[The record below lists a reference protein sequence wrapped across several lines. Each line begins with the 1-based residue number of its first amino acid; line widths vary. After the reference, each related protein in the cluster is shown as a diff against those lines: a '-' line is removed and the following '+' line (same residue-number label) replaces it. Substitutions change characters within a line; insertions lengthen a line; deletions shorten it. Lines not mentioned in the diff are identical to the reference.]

1 MPRFVIL
8 EHRWNGVHW
17 DFMLEGDGALA
28 TWAID
33 SPIRPGVDL
42 LARRLADHRPAY
54 LDYEGEISGG
64 RGRVSRI
71 DQGEYD
77 VAVWSDRCVRVEL
90 RGARFRGR
98 SELRRAD
105 AQSEVEGWWFRF
117 EDGNLD

>member
-17 DFMLEGDGALA
+17 DFMLEADGTLV

-33 SPIRPGVDL
+33 SPIRPGVEL
-42 LARRLADHRPAY
+42 PARRLADHRLAY
-54 LDYEGEISGG
+54 LDYEGAISGG

-71 DQGEYD
+71 DRGVYH
-77 VAVWSDRCVRVEL
+77 VAAWSDRCIRVEL

-98 SELRRAD
+98 SELTWAD
-105 AQSEVEGWWFRF
+105 AQSEGEGWWCRF